1 VRLNRRF
8 AATMTDTKSY
18 DYDIAVSF
26 AGEDREL
33 VRDVV
38 TELKGHDVNVF
49 FDEDSTAEMWGENLV
64 DFLHAIYSRRARY
77 AVLFVSRHY
86 VAKKWTTYERKAAQD
101 RAFQQSAPYIL
112 PVRIDDSEL
121 PGLLSTIGY
130 VDAEFAGAR
139 GIVEA
144 VLRKLG
150 NQAPV
155 RAPKFDGRA
164 PRTPEAVA
172 VVLSERPP
180 GWEFLLYG
188 GILHR
193 GIAELEGKY
202 RDHVIEFASHNGQVI
217 AENDGLSWLGN
228 KLTSVSRIVANLDR
242 VLSDNAQTAAFGR
255 PGESGDPERII
266 HLADR
271 LTGIYGELLDWAAG
285 IRSTGFEDDAIQH
298 VAIAEARLADLPIQ
312 QLREFVGRYVHQ
324 MDGLTAKLLA
334 GENVDLTFS
343 VKIDMAPEALET
355 HRRALQAYGTKRFG
369 NS

>member
-1 VRLNRRF
+1 
-8 AATMTDTKSY
+8 MTGTETY

-38 TELKGHDVNVF
+38 TELKEHDVSVF

-64 DFLHAIYSRRARY
+64 DFLQAIYSRRARY
-77 AVLFVSRHY
+77 AVIFISRHY
-86 VAKKWTTYERKAAQD
+86 VTKKWTTYERKAAQD

-130 VDAEFAGAR
+130 VDAGFAGVP
-139 GIVEA
+139 GIVDA

-150 NQAPV
+150 NHAPA

-180 GWEFLLYG
+180 CWEFLLYG
-188 GILHR
+188 GLLHR
-193 GIAELEGKY
+193 GIADLEEKY

-228 KLTSVSRIVANLDR
+228 KLTSVSAIVANLER
-242 VLSDNAQTAAFGR
+242 VLSDEAQNAAFGR
-255 PGESGDPERII
+255 PGEPGDPGRII
-266 HLADR
+266 HLANR

-285 IRSTGFEDDAIQH
+285 IRATGFDDEAIQH
-298 VAIAEARLADLPIQ
+298 LAIAEARLADLPIQ
-312 QLREFVGRYVHQ
+312 QLRGFVEDYLHE
-324 MDGLTAKLLA
+324 MDGLTAKLHA
-334 GENVDLTFS
+334 DEKVNLTFS
-343 VKIDMAPEALET
+343 VKIEMDPEKLEAYHSAL
-355 HRRALQAYGTKRFG
+355 RAYGTMRFR